1 MMSRTRQLT
10 TIAMFVAIGI
20 IGAQFLWFPAG
31 VAKAYPVQHMVNVLA
46 AVLLGPFPAVLI
58 AFLTSLLRVM
68 LGLGTVVAFPGSI
81 IGAFLAGMLYK
92 HFGRKFLAMTG
103 EIVGTGVFGSLFSV
117 PIANLVMGST
127 LGALAFLPSFL
138 VSSISGAILGYV
150 IVVRVSHTYL
160 QNS

>member
-1 MMSRTRQLT
+1 
-10 TIAMFVAIGI
+10 
-20 IGAQFLWFPAG
+20 
-31 VAKAYPVQHMVNVLA
+31 VQHMVNVLA

-81 IGAFLAGMLYK
+81 IGAFLAGMLYT

-117 PIANLVMGST
+117 RLAHLVVRST
-127 LGALAFLPSFL
+127 LGALAVLPSFL
-138 VSSISGAILGYV
+138 VSSMPRAILGYV
-150 IVVRVSHTYL
+150 IVVRGSHTYL

>member
-58 AFLTSLLRVM
+58 GFLACLLRVM
-68 LGLGTVVAFPGSI
+68 RGLGTVVAFPGSI
-81 IGAFLAGMLYK
+81 TGAFLAGLLYK
-92 HFGRKFLAMTG
+92 HFGRKFLAMSG
-103 EIVGTGVFGSLFSV
+103 VIVGIVVFGLLFSV
-117 PIANLVMGST
+117 PTANLVMGS
-127 LGALAFLPSFL
+127 SF
-138 VSSISGAILGYV
+138 VM
-150 IVVRVSHTYL
+150 
-160 QNS
+160 